1 MKMDEWEISFN
12 LRAGDRSEQFQ
23 FNVNPIKEMTKEFPS
38 FPKDNFLRALKA
50 HGESDKYNLHSG
62 MITDL
67 KIKRTSEL
75 NENQEIHILMLVME
89 KIGPISLIFRQTFE
103 HLVLEGIDS
112 HYNYIGSEALL
123 NVMVQVI
130 KPDSPTVKGLG
141 KIKSIYH
148 ASNIMELSRKE
159 SFVSFL
165 DSTEGQILVF
175 SLSII
180 LPTILIIILPIQF
193 LDSMLGYIICLGIL
207 SILWCIF
214 PIAKRST
221 TYAPLAVVSALASY
235 LIIEILINLNIIVRG
250 INPWG
255 IFSNLSRQDLLGELQ
270 NQEVISELG
279 YEVFLGIELLEVII
293 PFLDSI
299 FILLIP
305 FSVGVGLS
313 GIIMITERK
322 WKSAAILRILFAALF
337 LIAIIIIP
345 LGYHA
350 LGKGSEGTLH
360 TSIGLIETAEM
371 FTPIYIEDLEANYQ
385 ELLDLIASAQQHLE
399 KANNSFKQFGQ
410 NPLIAFILP
419 YLMPEVA
426 GIPLEDLPEILAL
439 TGVLADTVP
448 YIPNILWGYNN
459 LQTGFNQ
466 TFYLLQQS
474 IENLPQPGGFGS
486 GLSQEYDL
494 SMLLALRILQRGTTN
509 LSSVTD
515 PILHLISEIQEK
527 LDYSVFAE
535 IFDLLTELEIG
546 LPILITI
553 ANNSVPWINST
564 YKLTLA
570 LDDLYNLEFDSNILV
585 EAEKDFNA
593 SLEMQTIDIESL
605 SEDAVI
611 PIRDL
616 ANFSINLHR
625 VSQYF
630 MFSLKN
636 TSSMFQTLNST
647 LHEIQGINF
656 SDPSNFLDP
665 RWGIVNQGLNDTSDY
680 LLKTQISLDNMSA
693 IITAQ
698 EAFEFT
704 ELVDLNQLLNNL
716 GNFTQSASKRVD
728 IVDQY
733 VTALNGTFQSVRYFS
748 LGSYSLNK
756 TLTETVN
763 GIGSFEPETATSNFT
778 MSQIEGN
785 FTFEILNAVKGEF
798 LNESAV
804 NNWQD
809 LVRGNITDNRTN
821 SVYMNAQRCI
831 NLISDI
837 EIAIA
842 AVQDIT
848 PFITTFQQILNRM
861 EQLDDNWDVFV
872 L

>member
-1 MKMDEWEISFN
+1 MDEWEISFN
-12 LRAGDRSEQFQ
+12 LRAGDRSEHFQ
-23 FNVNPIKEMTKEFPS
+23 FNVNPVKEMIKEFPS
-38 FPKDNFLRALKA
+38 FPKDKFLRALKS
-50 HGESDKYNLHSG
+50 HGESNKYNLHSG

-75 NENQEIHILMLVME
+75 HENQEIHILMLVME
-89 KIGPISLIFRQTFE
+89 KIGPISLILRQSFE
-103 HLVLEGIDS
+103 HLIVEGIDS
-112 HYNYIGSEALL
+112 HYNYIGSEALQ
-123 NVMVQVI
+123 NVLVQVI

-141 KIKSIYH
+141 KITTIYH
-148 ASNIMELSRKE
+148 ASNVVELSRKE

-165 DSTEGQILVF
+165 DSSEGQILVF
-175 SLSII
+175 GLSII
-180 LPTILIIILPIQF
+180 LPTIIIIILPIQI
-193 LDSMLGYIICLGIL
+193 LDSMLGYIISLGIL

-221 TYAPLAVVSALASY
+221 RYAPLAVISAISSY
-235 LIIEILINLNIIVRG
+235 LIIELLIILKIRVGG

-255 IFSNLSRQDLLGELQ
+255 IFSNLSRQNLLGELQ

-299 FILLIP
+299 FILFIP

-313 GIIMITERK
+313 GLFMISERK
-322 WKSAAILRILFAALF
+322 WKSATVLRVLFAALF
-337 LIAIIIIP
+337 LIAIITIP

-360 TSIGLIETAEM
+360 SSIGLIETAEM

-410 NPLIAFILP
+410 NPLIAYILP

-426 GIPLEDLPEILAL
+426 GIPLEDLSEILTL

-459 LQTGFNQ
+459 LQKGFNQ
-466 TFYLLQQS
+466 TFYLLYQS
-474 IENLPQPGGFGS
+474 IENLPQPGGLGS
-486 GLSQEYDL
+486 EFSQEYNL
-494 SMLLALRILQRGTTN
+494 SMLLALRILQRGTNN

-535 IFDLLTELEIG
+535 ISDLLTELEIG

-570 LDDLYNLEFDSNILV
+570 LDDLYNLDFDSNILI

-593 SLEMQTIDIESL
+593 SLGMQTIDIESV

-611 PIRDL
+611 PISDL
-616 ANFSINLHR
+616 ANFSLNLHR

-636 TSSMFQTLNST
+636 ASSMFQALNST
-647 LHEIQGINF
+647 LYQIQGINF
-656 SDPSNFLDP
+656 SDSSNFLDP
-665 RWGIVNQGLNDTSDY
+665 RWEEVDEGLNDTSDY
-680 LLKTQISLDNMSA
+680 LVKTQTSLDNMSA

-698 EAFEFT
+698 EAIEFT
-704 ELVDLNQLLNNL
+704 ELADLNQLLNNL
-716 GNFTQSASKRVD
+716 EDFTQSASERVN

-733 VTALNGTFQSVRYFS
+733 VNALNGTFQSVKFFS
-748 LGSYSLNK
+748 WGSYSLNR
-756 TLTETVN
+756 TLTEAVN
-763 GIGSFEPETATSNFT
+763 GTGSFEPGAAESNFT
-778 MSQIEGN
+778 MSQIEAN
-785 FTFEILNAVKGEF
+785 STFEILNAAKGRL

-809 LVRGNITDNRTN
+809 LVRGNMTDNTTN
-821 SVYMNAQRCI
+821 SIYMNAQRCLE
-831 NLISDI
+831 LISDI
-837 EIAIA
+837 EAAIA
-842 AVQDIT
+842 AVEDIS
-848 PFITTFQQILNRM
+848 PFITAFQQILNRM
-861 EQLDDNWDVFV
+861 EMLDDNWDVFT